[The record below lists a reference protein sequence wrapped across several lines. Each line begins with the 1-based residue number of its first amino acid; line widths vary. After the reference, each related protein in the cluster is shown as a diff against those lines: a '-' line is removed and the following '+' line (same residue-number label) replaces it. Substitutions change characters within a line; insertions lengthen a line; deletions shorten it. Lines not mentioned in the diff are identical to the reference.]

1 MSQTDSSLENYSKSI
16 LNGLNG
22 MMGILD
28 KKINDF
34 MSTATQE
41 QKEQLQKD
49 LSNSNIK
56 EQIEKIKAGN
66 GNS

>member
-41 QKEQLQKD
+41 QQEQLQKD